1 MTRVACI
8 GEAMIELSLDGTAA
22 QVGVAG
28 DTLNTAIYLHR
39 SAPELT
45 VDYIT
50 CLGDDPFSDRI
61 ADFIEGQG
69 IGTQHIRRLEGRAPG
84 LYAITTSPDGERT
97 FTYWRNDS
105 AARRLFQIGNAFD
118 FSALEG
124 YDVLYLSAITLAILP
139 PHVRQGLRGWLAE
152 SPVRLAFDSNYR
164 PRLWE
169 SPHAARSTI
178 ADFWPLAD
186 IALPSIDDEMDLHG
200 ESAEGVMARFA
211 AHRGVGALKR
221 GAAGPLSIGETV
233 EQAYPAAAQVI
244 DTTAA
249 GDSFNGGYLAA
260 LLSGEDQASALLAG
274 HALAARVVGYPG
286 AIIPANAT

>member
-1 MTRVACI
+1 MMRVACI

-39 SAPELT
+39 CAPDLT

-61 ADFIEGQG
+61 ADFIDRQG
-69 IGTQHIRRLEGRAPG
+69 IGTQHIRRLESRAPG
-84 LYAITTSPDGERT
+84 LYAITTSPEGERT

-139 PHVRQGLRGWLAE
+139 AHVRQGLRHWLADN
-152 SPVRLAFDSNYR
+152 PVRLAFDSNYR

-169 SPHAARSTI
+169 SPQAARTTI
-178 ADFWPLAD
+178 ADYWPRTD
-186 IALPSIDDEMDLHG
+186 IALPSIDDEMALHG
-200 ESAEGVMARFA
+200 ETADGVIARFA
-211 AHRGVGALKR
+211 AHSGIGALKR
-221 GAAGPLSIGETV
+221 GADGPLSIGETI
-233 EQAYPAAAQVI
+233 EQDYAAADRVV

-260 LLSGEDQASALLAG
+260 LLSGEKQASALRAG

-286 AIIPANAT
+286 AIIPANAV